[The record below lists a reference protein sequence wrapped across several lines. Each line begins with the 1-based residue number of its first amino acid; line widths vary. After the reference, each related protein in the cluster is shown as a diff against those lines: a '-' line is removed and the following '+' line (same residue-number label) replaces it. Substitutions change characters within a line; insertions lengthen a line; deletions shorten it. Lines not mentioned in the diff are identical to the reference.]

1 MLHWDIR
8 LMNAFYNGNQYS
20 VFSLYTLNS
29 CKSIGFIRR
38 ANRHTDIYKRSMK
51 RCTVYI
57 VTIFIFLISAWLVL
71 TIFTCVGLFKSGE
84 LAKSF
89 EQWLVYTVNTFKNR
103 STFQTISIAF
113 VNLLLLLIK
122 WQKKQNL
129 QF

>member
-1 MLHWDIR
+1 
-8 LMNAFYNGNQYS
+8 MNTFYNGNFS

-29 CKSIGFIRR
+29 KITCKSIGFIRR

-57 VTIFIFLISAWLVL
+57 VTIFIFNICMVSTYNIYMCRA
-71 TIFTCVGLFKSGE
+71 IKGGE

>member
-1 MLHWDIR
+1 MISRLYKTSEQAYRYIQTVNETLHS
-8 LMNAFYNGNQYS
+8 LHCNHFY
-20 VFSLYTLNS
+20 
-29 CKSIGFIRR
+29 
-38 ANRHTDIYKRSMK
+38 
-51 RCTVYI
+51 
-57 VTIFIFLISAWLVL
+57 FLISAWLVL

>member
-1 MLHWDIR
+1 
-8 LMNAFYNGNQYS
+8 MNTFYNGNQFS

-29 CKSIGFIRR
+29 KITCKSIGFIRR
-38 ANRHTDIYKRSMK
+38 ANRHTDMYKRSMK

-57 VTIFIFLISAWLVL
+57 VTIFYFLISAWLVR
-71 TIFTCVGLFKSGE
+71 TIFTCVGLLRVES
-84 LAKSF
+84 LQKSF